1 MLLRPRADDYQG
13 RHPEA
18 ADVLLLVELSETSL
32 AYDRGVKLP
41 LYARFAVPEVW
52 IVDLRGAAVEGLPR
66 AGGRRLRVS

>member
-1 MLLRPRADDYQG
+1 MLLRPRADDYQT

-52 IVDLRGAAVEGLPR
+52 IVDLRAPR
-66 AGGRRLRVS
+66 WRSTANRRATPRVS